1 MRIPSGPAWTL
12 LVLSLAAARPAA
24 ALGRNLSFDEVV
36 TQGRTVLVGTV
47 LSESTRWGEGRKMI
61 WTDYR
66 VAVDEAW
73 KGSPGAVVVLSFA
86 GGAVDG
92 QSILVTHVPRLAVG
106 TTYFFSLH
114 DLSRL
119 YTSPVVGADQGLLRE
134 ATDLATGSRVFV
146 DEGGS
151 VIGLGSDGT
160 LARVAFAVPGAAAN
174 TVTLL
179 RPAPSLGRGPGA
191 RGARGIP
198 GAVYSDGTGKPL
210 EAPSR
215 PPALAPAAASG
226 GVATGGLPATRDSL
240 RSAVQRALDRHDA
253 GR

>member
-24 ALGRNLSFDEVV
+24 ALGRSLSFDEVV
-36 TQGRTVLVGTV
+36 TQGKTVLVGTV

-86 GGAVDG
+86 GGVVDG

-119 YTSPVVGADQGLLRE
+119 YTSPVVGAEQGLLRE

-160 LARVAFAVPGAAAN
+160 LARVAFTVPGAAAD
-174 TVTLL
+174 TVTLV
-179 RPAPSLGRGPGA
+179 RPAPSPGRGA
-191 RGARGIP
+191 GARGIP
-198 GAVYSDGTGKPL
+198 GAAYSDGTGKPL

-215 PPALAPAAASG
+215 PPSLAPAAASA
-226 GVATGGLPATRDSL
+226 GVATGGLPVTRDVL
-240 RSAVQRALDRHDA
+240 RSAVRRALERHET